1 MSAAGSKKVTALSA
15 QTAPVAA
22 DELMIVSNTAGNAVS
37 MRVDLGV
44 LYANAAANVSVNVAT
59 TATLVVS
66 GNSTPANNT
75 DNDSRPAGSIWA
87 DGTYMYY
94 YDGTEIKRLTLS
106 TF

>member
-1 MSAAGSKKVTALSA
+1 MPNNSVKITALSA

-22 DELMIVSNTAGNAVS
+22 DEMVIVSNTSGNAVT
-37 MRVDLGV
+37 MKVDLGV
-44 LYANAAANVSVNVAT
+44 LYANAASNVSVNVAT

-75 DNDSRPAGSIWA
+75 DNDSRPTGSIWA
-87 DGTYMYY
+87 DGTYIYY
-94 YDGTEIKRLTLS
+94 WNGTEIKRATLS